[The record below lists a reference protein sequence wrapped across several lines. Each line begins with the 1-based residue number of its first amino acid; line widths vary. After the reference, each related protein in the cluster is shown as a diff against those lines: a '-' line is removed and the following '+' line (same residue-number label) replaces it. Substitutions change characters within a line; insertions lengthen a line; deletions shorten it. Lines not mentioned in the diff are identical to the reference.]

1 MKNKILYLL
10 TICLCG
16 SLSMF
21 GQTDKDKDVKP
32 SDKSTDNNIELLN
45 KNRVHSIDL
54 SNSKTVKLDD
64 IASRI
69 KTRELS
75 LDRYS
80 LKIGPVLDIAFG
92 DSAFYI
98 LDRFAS
104 IIRVPY
110 DNDGSAKQINIR
122 DIYPGDYIY
131 PVSLDFSNDSL
142 FVLDMA
148 TASILVFDRN
158 FQPEKKMQLRYST
171 HDLTVQDEIIVATN
185 LELPS
190 DPSPFIIYDMNG
202 NVVNKQTKD
211 IVYDDIDLNIYC
223 QKPFLNID
231 GNVYALDW
239 NSNRVY
245 SLLGNNLIPIFEFN
259 FGNRSKPEKEHLDTS
274 KYVVSTEWF
283 NLGDMTILSYLF
295 NDERFYCFYNCSIG
309 KVENGILH
317 QTSDGYAFYPRWQY
331 AGELIGYL
339 QSEDSTGNGSLLF
352 FSFDQYLNQ

>member
-1 MKNKILYLL
+1 MY
-10 TICLCG
+10 
-16 SLSMF
+16 
-21 GQTDKDKDVKP
+21 GQTDNANVIKTTDA
-32 SDKSTDNNIELLN
+32 STGHDIPFLH
-45 KNRVHSIDL
+45 KKRVHSIDL
-54 SNSKTVKLDD
+54 SNSETRKLDD

-75 LDRYS
+75 LDRDS

-110 DNDGSAKQINIR
+110 DTDVSAKQVNIK
-122 DIYPGDYIY
+122 DLCPGDYIN
-131 PVSLDFSNDSL
+131 PVSLDFYNDSL

-148 TASILVFDRN
+148 TASILVFDKN
-158 FQPEKKMQLRYST
+158 FQPVKKMQLRYST

-202 NVVNKQTKD
+202 NVVSKLTKD

-231 GNVYALDW
+231 GNVYALDG

-259 FGNRSKPEKEHLDTS
+259 FGNRSKLEKEHLDTS
-274 KYVVSTEWF
+274 KYVVSTECF

-295 NDERFYCFYNCSIG
+295 NDERFYCFYNCSTG

-339 QSEDSTGNGSLLF
+339 PSEDGTGNGSLLF